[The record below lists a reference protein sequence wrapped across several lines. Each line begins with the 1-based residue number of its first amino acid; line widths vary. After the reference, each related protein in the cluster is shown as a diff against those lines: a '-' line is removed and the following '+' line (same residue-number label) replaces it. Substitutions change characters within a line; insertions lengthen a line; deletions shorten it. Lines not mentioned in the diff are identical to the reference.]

1 MEHLWAPWRMEYVL
15 MEKPEGCIFCQKLEE
30 GKDEAN
36 FVLFR
41 GRANFVMMNLFPYNP
56 GHLMVAPHRHTS
68 ELEDL
73 TQKELLEHFE
83 LVRRMVSLLKK
94 SVGAQGFNI
103 GLNLEEVA
111 GAGVA
116 EHLHTHIV
124 PRWLG
129 DTNYM
134 PVTAGTKVI
143 PEGVAAT
150 YRRLKEKLSA
160 D

>member
-1 MEHLWAPWRMEYVL
+1 MEHLWAPWRMEYIL

-36 FVLFR
+36 FILFR

-94 SVGAQGFNI
+94 SLGAQGFNI

-116 EHLHTHIV
+116 GHLHTHVV

-134 PVTAGTKVI
+134 PVTAGTKVV

-150 YRRLKEKLSA
+150 YERLKEKLSA

>member
-1 MEHLWAPWRMEYVL
+1 MEYIL
-15 MEKPEGCIFCQKLEE
+15 MEKPKGCIFCHKLEQ

-36 FVLFR
+36 FILFR

-73 TQKELLEHFE
+73 SQKELLEHFE

-94 SVGAQGFNI
+94 SMGAQGFNI
-103 GLNLEEVA
+103 GLNLKEVA
-111 GAGVA
+111 GAGIA

-134 PVTAGTKVI
+134 TVTAGTRVI
-143 PEGVAAT
+143 PEAVAAT
-150 YRRLKEKLSA
+150 YKRLKEKLCP